1 VFSRNARGLLDFLMA
16 SLCLWAAYHH
26 TPAGALVRR
35 GAAWATGTRS
45 TARPL
50 LAYYDGMTGT
60 SLSEPLVAPEAPL
73 ARPLTDAEAL
83 AWGTHLALKGLDVR
97 ARQPVL
103 ALATELG
110 VSSTAL
116 LDAGEGPAAAKQLHA
131 ALEAD
136 FPGDEARLTAL
147 FAGRVPARYALER
160 VTAEGGVPTLERL
173 AGQLPPGFEGASVG
187 AAQALALAT
196 AFGLGWPVHE
206 GARVTS
212 PFGERLHP
220 VLGTRKMH
228 TGVDLSVPTG
238 TSVVA
243 VSAGVVRR
251 ASEDAVNG
259 RVLVLDH
266 GRGVTTA
273 YCHNSELVVTVGQ
286 RVERGQLIAR
296 SGNTGRSTGPHLH
309 YQLELASRPM
319 DPLKFRT
326 TLRTAA
332 ARGLT
337 P

>member
-1 VFSRNARGLLDFLMA
+1 MFPSRARGLLDFCMA
-16 SLCLWAAYHH
+16 VLCLWAAYHH

-35 GAAWATGTRS
+35 GVAWATGTRS

-50 LAYYDGMTGT
+50 LAYYDGMSGT
-60 SLSEPLVAPEAPL
+60 SLSEPLVAPESPL

-97 ARQPVL
+97 ARGPVL
-103 ALATELG
+103 ALAAEVG

-116 LDAGEGPAAAKQLHA
+116 LDASEGPVAARKLHT
-131 ALEAD
+131 ALTAD

-147 FAGRVPARYALER
+147 FVGRVPARYALER
-160 VTAEGGVPTLERL
+160 VAAEGGAPTLERL

-196 AFGLGWPVHE
+196 AFGLAWPVHE

-212 PFGERLHP
+212 PFGERIHP

-238 TSVVA
+238 TA
-243 VSAGVVRR
+243 VLAVDEGVVRR

-286 RVERGQLIAR
+286 RVTRGQLVAR

-326 TLRTAA
+326 ALRSVAGGSA
-332 ARGLT
+332 